1 MNTYNISVKG
11 NEILSQV
18 PQSNLQENMKT
29 IRGLV
34 WTSGGNDGDIQV
46 ELNKDENW
54 IWQRNEGIQSELARI
69 ARLISIFA
77 LSKLSPLE
85 GESK

>member
-18 PQSNLQENMKT
+18 SQSDLQENLKL

-34 WTSGGNDGDIQV
+34 WTSGGNDKDIQV
-46 ELNKDENW
+46 SINKDET
-54 IWQRNEGIQSELARI
+54 ICNE
-69 ARLISIFA
+69 
-77 LSKLSPLE
+77 
-85 GESK
+85 